1 MGHRRKAREYALQG
15 LYMYDISSAPVDEIA
30 KLEWVDKPIP
40 PHIREFSET
49 LIRGSISHLAEIDEY
64 IVRHS
69 KNWRIERLDAVDRAI
84 LRISL
89 YALLYLPDIP
99 PAVTIDEAIELGK
112 IYGGEHS
119 GQFINGILDAVKR
132 EIAERATSS

>member
-1 MGHRRKAREYALQG
+1 
-15 LYMYDISSAPVDEIA
+15 MYDISSTPVDEIA

-40 PHIREFSET
+40 PHIRQFSET
-49 LIRGSISHLAEIDEY
+49 LIRGSIAHLSEIDEY

-99 PAVTIDEAIELGK
+99 HAVTIDEAIELGK
-112 IYGGEHS
+112 IYGGENS

-132 EIAERATSS
+132 EIAERATSL